1 MTAGSVSFAPAGGPG
16 NSAGRQYA
24 SAIISPDGTYTAS
37 GLSIGDYTVRVT
49 GPNVMQYQ
57 TKYTAAASG
66 TFDIDIHGRVVRGR
80 VVDARS
86 GAALADARVSMT
98 SRAPANGSALTD
110 SDGRFAIDALPD
122 STYDLQVN
130 REQYAAS
137 SQQVVIAN
145 GSAPDI
151 EVRME
156 PAPAVTIHVT
166 DSATGGPVDAN
177 VIISNSS
184 ASFRGEAIRVEN
196 GTFRAWL
203 KPGTYTAAA
212 YLRGY
217 VYKSQSFTTPGD
229 VAIALVR
236 SGALVIRA
244 RTAQRAQISGPSSD
258 VVRPLGTLHPGVNGP
273 FELTPGPL
281 TLALI
286 GSDGKETQ
294 SIPLLINSGE
304 TTTIDVP

>member
-1 MTAGSVSFAPAGGPG
+1 
-16 NSAGRQYA
+16 
-24 SAIISPDGTYTAS
+24 
-37 GLSIGDYTVRVT
+37 
-49 GPNVMQYQ
+49 
-57 TKYTAAASG
+57 
-66 TFDIDIHGRVVRGR
+66 
-80 VVDARS
+80 
-86 GAALADARVSMT
+86 MT

-122 STYDLQVN
+122 STYQLQVN

-156 PAPAVTIHVT
+156 PAPAVTIRIT
-166 DSATGGPVDAN
+166 DSVSGAAVDAN
-177 VIISNSS
+177 VTISDSS
-184 ASFRGEAIRVEN
+184 RSFRGEAIRVES

-203 KPGTYTAAA
+203 KPGTYTASA

-217 VYKSQSFTTPGD
+217 IYKSQSFTTPGD
-229 VAIALVR
+229 VTIPLVR
-236 SGALVIRA
+236 SGALVIRS
-244 RTAQRAQISGPSSD
+244 RTAQRAQIGGPSGD
-258 VVRPLGTLHPGVNGP
+258 LVRPLGLLHPGVNGP
-273 FELTPGPL
+273 YELTPGPL
-281 TLALI
+281 MLALI

-294 SIPLLINSGE
+294 SIPVLINSGE